1 MTNRPTNRLTDQPTI
16 KQTDMR
22 GHMEVAL
29 QIKAKEQVA
38 LSDQMK
44 IFGFHL
50 SIFVA

>member
-1 MTNRPTNRLTDQPTI
+1 MTLRQTNRLTDQPTI

-29 QIKAKEQVA
+29 PIRAKERVA

-44 IFGFHL
+44 IFGFNL
-50 SIFVA
+50 SIVVA